1 MLFNWK
7 SGLLFCLL
15 LISLSTVSA
24 AEVPTA
30 AISAEA
36 GIVIRL
42 KQPQAT
48 LQKMTQLT
56 SQVDE
61 AISGLLAANVRTVV
75 GRSLSNPTW
84 EGVDPARTISVGVFL
99 HAEQDPGLL
108 FIVPVKDVDACKA
121 ALGEKY
127 HSTLQDKWLIYSE
140 DQKLVEQAQASLK
153 QSDQSFESQ
162 LSPAAKGLFDSGD
175 LSVYL
180 NLQKMVQIY
189 QAQLKRAEGQVD
201 RRLTELAKTMNAAP
215 GVNAK
220 PILSLYSTLAKGS
233 LQAVKDSHAYT
244 TAFQFSEQGV
254 GLESLFEVKPDS
266 ETDQLFQSNPPQP
279 LNQLGHF
286 PAHQLAYIAGAGN
299 ADALITWG
307 MNMTAQMFD
316 ETQQNAEAKEKFTE
330 IVKEIRSLKFGSYYF
345 SFELGKLAD
354 GVMHAYTVSEVTPS
368 DKLRTLTH
376 QMMQIMQNI
385 SLPGIKQ
392 EITFK
397 PDAEQAG
404 GIPVDLTVIKQE
416 LDPASDPLQIQK
428 RMLEILYGPSGITNR
443 MAYPEGKV
451 LQVMGGSASMQKFME
466 ALNAPDKSSLTA
478 QNQSAFQKARAHGAE
493 KANLVALV
501 DVSGT
506 VMRILNIFAESRQ
519 QTGPFAEKQIREL
532 GIQDSYLT
540 FSLTTGKQS
549 LSTKTYIPVENL
561 QNGFKVYSLISR
573 QK

>member
-7 SGLLFCLL
+7 SGLVVCLL
-15 LISLSTVSA
+15 FFSLSVVSA
-24 AEVPTA
+24 AEVPVA
-30 AISAEA
+30 AISSEA

-42 KQPQAT
+42 KQPQET
-48 LQKMTQLT
+48 MQRITRLT

-61 AISGLLAANVRTVV
+61 NISGLLAANVRTIV

-84 EGVDPARTISVGVFL
+84 AGVDPTRDISVGVFL
-99 HAEQDPGLL
+99 DAQQDPGLL
-108 FIVPVKDVDACKA
+108 FIVPVKDAAKLKE

-127 HSTLQDKWLIYSE
+127 HSAVQDQWLIYSE

-153 QSDQSFESQ
+153 QPEQSYESQ
-162 LSPAAKGLFDSGD
+162 LSSEAKTMFASGD
-175 LSVYL
+175 LALYL
-180 NLQKMVQIY
+180 NLQKIVKIY
-189 QAQLKRAEGQVD
+189 HAQLERSEGQVD
-201 RRLTELAKTMNAAP
+201 RALTDLSKKINTAP
-215 GVNAK
+215 GMNAK
-220 PILSLYSTLAKGS
+220 PILGLYSALAKGS

-244 TAFQFSEQGV
+244 TAFQFSEKGI
-254 GLESLFEVKPDS
+254 GLESLFEVAADS
-266 ETDQLFQSNPPQP
+266 QTDRLFQTNPPQSF
-279 LNQLGHF
+279 NQLGHF

-299 ADALITWG
+299 TDALITWG

-316 ETQQNAEAKEKFTE
+316 ETGQNAEARDKFME
-330 IVKEIRSLKFGSYYF
+330 IVKQIRSLKFGSYYF

-354 GVMHAYTVSEVTPS
+354 GVMHAYTISEVTPS
-368 DKLRTLTH
+368 DKMRTLTH
-376 QMMQIMQNI
+376 QIMPIMKNI
-385 SLPGIKQ
+385 SVPGIKQ
-392 EITFK
+392 EITFT

-404 GIPVDLTVIKQE
+404 GLPVDLTVIKQE
-416 LDPASDPLQIQK
+416 IDPASDPLQIQK

-443 MAYPEGKV
+443 MAYPKGKV
-451 LQVMGGSASMQKFME
+451 LQAMGGTASMQKFMD
-466 ALNAPDKSSLTA
+466 ALNAPEKSSLIA
-478 QNQSAFQKARAHGAE
+478 QSQSAFRQARARGAD
-493 KANLVALV
+493 KANILALI

-519 QTGPFAEKQIREL
+519 QAGPFAEKQIREL